1 MKTNEKKLVGLALL
15 LLLALITVRVV
26 PSLKTS
32 YEDGLKEIELLE
44 QQIARLQFMVEEF
57 FIIQDR
63 EASRRED
70 VAVLESLMFTGQDPN
85 LIGSGVQRQLRQAVD
100 EAGLLVRQYS
110 TPRFIEIDGWLLVV
124 QEMDFVI
131 EQEKILQFLN
141 LLENSSPK
149 LHITE
154 FNINPNRRQ
163 YTGSITVTGF
173 SKQN

>member
-1 MKTNEKKLVGLALL
+1 MKSNEKKLVGLALL
-15 LLLALITVRVV
+15 IFLALFIVRFV

-110 TPRFIEIDGWLLVV
+110 TPRFTEIDGWLQVV

-154 FNINPNRRQ
+154 FNINRNRRQ

>member
-1 MKTNEKKLVGLALL
+1 MKSNEKKLVGLALL

-70 VAVLESLMFTGQDPN
+70 VTVLESLMFTGQDPN

-154 FNINPNRRQ
+154 FNISRNRRQ

>member
-1 MKTNEKKLVGLALL
+1 MKSNEKKLVGLALL
-15 LLLALITVRVV
+15 IFLALFIVRFV

-70 VAVLESLMFTGQDPN
+70 VAELESLMFTGQDPN

-110 TPRFIEIDGWLLVV
+110 TPRFTEIDGWLQVV

-154 FNINPNRRQ
+154 FNINRNRRQ

>member
-1 MKTNEKKLVGLALL
+1 MKSNEKKLVGLALL

-44 QQIARLQFMVEEF
+44 QQIARLQFMFEEF

-154 FNINPNRRQ
+154 FNISRNRRQ

>member
-1 MKTNEKKLVGLALL
+1 MKSNEKKLVGLALFF
-15 LLLALITVRVV
+15 LLALITVRVV

-154 FNINPNRRQ
+154 FNISRNRRQ

>member
-1 MKTNEKKLVGLALL
+1 MKSNEKKLVGLALL

-154 FNINPNRRQ
+154 FNISRNRRQ

>member
-1 MKTNEKKLVGLALL
+1 MKSNEKKLVGLALFIF
-15 LLLALITVRVV
+15 LALFIVRFV

-70 VAVLESLMFTGQDPN
+70 VAELESLMFTGQDPN
-85 LIGSGVQRQLRQAVD
+85 LIGSSVQRQLRQAVD
-100 EAGLLVRQYS
+100 EGGLLVRQYS

-154 FNINPNRRQ
+154 FNINRNRRQ
-163 YTGSITVTGF
+163 YTGSIAVTGF

>member
-1 MKTNEKKLVGLALL
+1 MKSNEKKLVGLALFIF
-15 LLLALITVRVV
+15 LALFIVRFV

-70 VAVLESLMFTGQDPN
+70 VAELESLMFPGQDPN
-85 LIGSGVQRQLRQAVD
+85 LIGSSVQRQLRQAVD

-110 TPRFIEIDGWLLVV
+110 TPRFTEIDGWLLVV

-154 FNINPNRRQ
+154 FNINRNRRQ

>member
-1 MKTNEKKLVGLALL
+1 MKSNEKKLVGLALL

-70 VAVLESLMFTGQDPN
+70 VAVLESLMFTGQEPN

-154 FNINPNRRQ
+154 FNISRNRRQ